1 MATDKI
7 DYPKL
12 LAYIDALK
20 VKVYNSS
27 HIDCKFVVDDIL
39 DIGTS
44 MSVYR
49 GLLKEPEVGAASGDL
64 PVAIK
69 VPNLQL
75 REKTPDNKIYNIP
88 AYVRQEIRL
97 MKHFD
102 THPFIIKLLRCLFLD

>member
-7 DYPKL
+7 DYPTL

-27 HIDCKFVVDDIL
+27 QIDCKFAADDIL
-39 DIGTS
+39 GVGAS
-44 MSVYR
+44 MIVYR
-49 GLLKEPEVGAASGDL
+49 GLLKELEVGAASGDL

-75 REKTPDNKIYNIP
+75 REKTRYTIFWPTCAK
-88 AYVRQEIRL
+88 R
-97 MKHFD
+97 FG
-102 THPFIIKLLRCLFLD
+102 